1 GLDPGVF
8 VDVVNTSSG
17 RSGSTDNKLPNYVI
31 PARFDSGF
39 TMGLMV
45 KDMAIAVSLGERL
58 GLASELGESA
68 LDAWKRAV
76 AALSDDAD
84 HTEIS
89 RWVALAEARE

>member
-1 GLDPGVF
+1 VF

-39 TMGLMV
+39 TMSLMV
-45 KDMAIAVSLGERL
+45 KDMAIAVSLGEGL
-58 GLASELGESA
+58 GLSPELGESA
-68 LDAWKRAV
+68 LDAWRRAL
-76 AALSDDAD
+76 AALSDGAD

-89 RWVALAEARE
+89 RWVALAEVRA